1 MFKNVTPLSS
11 TVLWWWCGQ
20 YSGSE
25 VKQYHPH
32 IHAAASWF
40 RKLENVSTLRSEWL
54 MLLFNC
60 SPCCPSNYLTTIAS
74 TFRAKVRSITNS
86 KACCN
91 WPTQFTKEPPLLPGS
106 LQSAPDYYI
115 HRSFISCSFERV
127 ASLYKLLC
135 IVYLLSAPL
144 CCRKWVGFEPQSD
157 LSLFF
162 LNSIVFTFY
171 KINAQCFTRQLY

>member
-1 MFKNVTPLSS
+1 M
-11 TVLWWWCGQ
+11 
-20 YSGSE
+20 E

-106 LQSAPDYYI
+106 PQSTPDYYI

-135 IVYLLSAPL
+135 IVYLLSAAL
-144 CCRKWVGFEPQSD
+144 CFRKWVGFEPQSD
-157 LSLFF
+157 LPLFF
-162 LNSIVFTFY
+162 LIPLFLLSTKLMHNASCVSYISSLWIIYHNYPHNIVRLI
-171 KINAQCFTRQLY
+171 K

>member
-1 MFKNVTPLSS
+1 MAVSRRFCLEALKKYSCTSS
-11 TVLWWWCGQ
+11 FILLNWSNTWHRWAVL
-20 YSGSE
+20 YSDGDMGSTAE

-106 LQSAPDYYI
+106 LQSTPDYYI
-115 HRSFISCSFERV
+115 HRSFISCSFWACGV
-127 ASLYKLLC
+127 T
-135 IVYLLSAPL
+135 I
-144 CCRKWVGFEPQSD
+144 
-157 LSLFF
+157 
-162 LNSIVFTFY
+162 
-171 KINAQCFTRQLY
+171 